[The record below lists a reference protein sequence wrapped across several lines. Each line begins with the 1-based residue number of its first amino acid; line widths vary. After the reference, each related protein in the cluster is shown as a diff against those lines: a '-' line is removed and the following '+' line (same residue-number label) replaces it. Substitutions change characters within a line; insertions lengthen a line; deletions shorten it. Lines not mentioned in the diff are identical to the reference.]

1 MISYLLEFWSC
12 ITFVFY
18 EWLKKITGKLS
29 TVRKLGGGSF
39 HPSTVI
45 SAVKMAG
52 QVGVEINKIV
62 MMKIEQEESL
72 GDNREKIGF
81 L

>member
-1 MISYLLEFWSC
+1 M
-12 ITFVFY
+12 
-18 EWLKKITGKLS
+18 S

-39 HPSTVI
+39 HPRTVI

-52 QVGVEINKIV
+52 QVGVEINKVV